1 MNDQA
6 ENSTPTCPECI
17 KLRKEIEDLR
27 AIIFDLQQRLNRN
40 SSNSSI
46 PPSANPLS
54 PHISSVG
61 FLYTHQRIF
70 MRLMSFFTN
79 WK

>member
-27 AIIFDLQQRLNRN
+27 AIIFDLQQRLG
-40 SSNSSI
+40 
-46 PPSANPLS
+46 
-54 PHISSVG
+54 HG
-61 FLYTHQRIF
+61 Q
-70 MRLMSFFTN
+70 
-79 WK
+79 K

>member
-46 PPSANPLS
+46 PPSANPLKLN
-54 PHISSVG
+54 PLRKPDFQLFWILLFCG
-61 FLYTHQRIF
+61 GCTE
-70 MRLMSFFTN
+70 
-79 WK
+79 